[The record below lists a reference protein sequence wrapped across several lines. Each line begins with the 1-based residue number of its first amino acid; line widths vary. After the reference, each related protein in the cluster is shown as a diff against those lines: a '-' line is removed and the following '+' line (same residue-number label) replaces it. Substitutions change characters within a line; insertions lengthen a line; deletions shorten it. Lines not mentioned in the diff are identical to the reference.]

1 MFEIREQIVTLLAC
15 VLDLP
20 VDDIP
25 PEAAPGV
32 VEKWDSLKHMMLILA
47 LEEEFDVRFTDD
59 ELTDLLS
66 LELIVHIVS
75 EKIGGVET

>member
-1 MFEIREQIVTLLAC
+1 MFEIREQIVTLLAG

-25 PEAAPGV
+25 PEASPVV

-47 LEEEFDVRFTDD
+47 LEEEFDIRFSDD